1 MAVIVGRQFMQNL
14 AALHHDIN
22 FMRKLFLIASIL
34 IIPTISFG
42 QRYYSKEI
50 IKKTDSI
57 MKAAVG
63 ERIFNQYFHYDTQS
77 YYEYKNFWGNK
88 DWKTLTDTKRTKG
101 KFKNMRVR
109 YLFCLDTFNI
119 SCLMTWVQLDSNL
132 NKIDSVDIS
141 FIPDYV
147 LENKSCNFINDKY
160 ALQIAQETFTKKG
173 IKPVSISL
181 SYDRKKNIYYWRA
194 DNVLTEN
201 TDSFDSK
208 YGQVQYV
215 DIDALTGKV
224 IAFFPDAIYAPVR

>member
-1 MAVIVGRQFMQNL
+1 
-14 AALHHDIN
+14 
-22 FMRKLFLIASIL
+22 
-34 IIPTISFG
+34 
-42 QRYYSKEI
+42 
-50 IKKTDSI
+50 

-63 ERIFNQYFHYDTQS
+63 ERIFNQYFHYDIQS

-101 KFKNMRVR
+101 KFKSMRVS

-141 FIPDYV
+141 FIPDCV

-160 ALQIAQETFTKKG
+160 ALQIAKATFTKQG
-173 IKPVSISL
+173 IKPISISL

-201 TDSFDSK
+201 IDSFGCK

-215 DIDALTGKV
+215 DINALTGKV
-224 IAFFPDAIYAPVR
+224 IGFFPDAIYAPIR